1 MIHFSEARLN
11 YTAQNK
17 KRHLNTNL
25 VPFPSFRE
33 NEKKKKKKK
42 KKDLWKERGKKINKT
57 ALRRINTR
65 IVIMS

>member
-17 KRHLNTNL
+17 KCHLNTNL

-33 NEKKKKKKK
+33 NEKN
-42 KKDLWKERGKKINKT
+42 DLWKERGKQKLIKQLYGAST
-57 ALRRINTR
+57 LE
-65 IVIMS
+65 